1 MNINWDLVIT
11 IKNVSMLNVACG
23 AMLIMLLI
31 VNTKNII
38 KEGKEY
44 LQLRKR
50 LGVLQETLKDIE
62 TLEKEV
68 ANDKE

>member
-1 MNINWDLVIT
+1 MNINWDLMIT
-11 IKNVSMLNVACG
+11 IKNASMLNVVCG

-31 VNTKNII
+31 VNTRNII
-38 KEGKEY
+38 KESKEY
-44 LQLRKR
+44 LQLKKR

>member
-1 MNINWDLVIT
+1 MNVNWDLVIT
-11 IKNVSMLNVACG
+11 IKNASMLNVICG
-23 AMLIMLLI
+23 AILVILLTI
-31 VNTKNII
+31 NTLKKI
-38 KEGKEY
+38 KESKEY
-44 LQLRKR
+44 IQLKKR

>member
-11 IKNVSMLNVACG
+11 IKNVSMLNVICG
-23 AMLIMLLI
+23 AILIILLI
-31 VNTKNII
+31 INTNNLIR
-38 KEGKEY
+38 ESKEY
-44 LQLRKR
+44 LQLKKR
-50 LGVLQETLKDIE
+50 LGILQETLKDIE